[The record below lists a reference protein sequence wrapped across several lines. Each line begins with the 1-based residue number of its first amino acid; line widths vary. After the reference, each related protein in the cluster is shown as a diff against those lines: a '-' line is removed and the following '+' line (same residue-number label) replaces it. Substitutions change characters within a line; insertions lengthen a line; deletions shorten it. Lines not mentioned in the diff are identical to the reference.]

1 MGITSKLFFYFVIVI
16 IVMMTGWTCSSTLNE
31 FVQTR
36 LSADRKVGVAAKKM
50 ADDFQ
55 VVIAMCK
62 RLASQLASSSEF
74 KSAALKKNSNA
85 VGDEMNKVLS
95 QERFTG
101 VGCLFDKNGKIIYST
116 EPPQAGFNAQA
127 FESFRTV
134 VRDIEPFCNFSE
146 LSLSPGL
153 SISCLIPI
161 TDPSGNLSC
170 VLGIIQPLN
179 MEFLTGEMTKLSL
192 DEADPI
198 NNMDVVLVSSRANR
212 IVSITPSLVKNGGS
226 FIPDLS
232 KNGLKAIPG
241 SPYGLLAPLLKP
253 FFPVDLK
260 RADKSFEKD
269 NRWWYQVPFLNPGDK
284 KEYARLIL
292 STPLSD
298 SPSKFIGSL
307 VAALGFGIVAFLLSL
322 IFSVAINAQIR
333 KPLRFLI
340 SRTKDI
346 ANKKAII
353 PSLDKLN
360 GEWMELGELIDTAVS
375 TMRSSTQNLK
385 SKMHDQKEELAEKSK
400 QVEEAALKLETLSK
414 QISTQTRQIS
424 EVSKQI
430 NQANRQAVILQHK
443 LDAVLQS
450 STEGFLI
457 IDQFGNVLSANP
469 VFLNWIGLSEGQ
481 TSGKLC
487 FDLVRRPDAGRAS
500 LASINFAR
508 STDPNIVINNFH
520 PEGVVFHASQDKKVE
535 VLMHLQPITGEDNQI
550 QGYVMVLRD
559 KSIRSE
565 NAQLRQEMVG
575 MLKDAI
581 RSPLAQSESK
591 WAAIM
596 SQATNN
602 MHPQVAQ
609 ALTELHTNYQNLLGV
624 VDSYLMMYGGIVPE
638 PVAPRDSI
646 IISRLVSDCL
656 EEVSPMAQQR
666 QLMLDYKAATGL
678 PQVSTNKE
686 AVKSILTNSLNRLID
701 ATAPGGRVRVE
712 SSIRNKEM
720 RLSVTSSGPGLPE
733 EEITDM
739 FAGFIEGKHTE
750 NTYSQRLSMYLARN
764 NVERLGGKIWAES
777 EAGRGIGIYFTL
789 PVHTSN

>member
-1 MGITSKLFFYFVIVI
+1 MGITGKLIFFFIIVI
-16 IVMMTGWTCSSTLNE
+16 MFMMLGWTCSSSLTE
-31 FVQTR
+31 YVQTR
-36 LSADRKVGVAAKKM
+36 LTADRKIGITARKM
-50 ADDFQ
+50 AEDFK
-55 VVIAMCK
+55 VVMSMCK
-62 RLASQLASSSEF
+62 RLAGQLVADSGF
-74 KSAALKKNSNA
+74 KSAALKKNPSS
-85 VGDEMNKVLS
+85 VSDEMNKVLG

-101 VGCLFDKNGKIIYST
+101 IGCLLDKSGKIIYST
-116 EPPQAGFNAQA
+116 EPPSPGFNALSFQ
-127 FESFRTV
+127 SFRNCI
-134 VRDIEPFCNFSE
+134 RDGEIFCNFTDFNF
-146 LSLSPGL
+146 SPGM
-153 SISCLIPI
+153 SIACLVPM
-161 TDPSGNLSC
+161 TDPSGNIAC
-170 VLGIIQPLN
+170 VLGVIQPLN

-198 NNMDVVLVSSRANR
+198 TNMDVLLISSKANR
-212 IVSITPSLVKNGGS
+212 IVSITPSLVRTGGT

-232 KNGLKAIPG
+232 RNGIKAIPG
-241 SPYGLLAPLLKP
+241 SIYGIFAPLLKP
-253 FFPVDLK
+253 FLPVDVA
-260 RADKSFEKD
+260 RASNSFEKD
-269 NRWWYQVPFLNPGDK
+269 NRWWYQSKFTEKDTGQ
-284 KEYARLIL
+284 EYARLLL
-292 STPLSD
+292 STPLNE
-298 SPSKFIGSL
+298 SPAKIIGALL
-307 VAALGFGIVAFLLSL
+307 VAIVFGGIAIILSF
-322 IFSVAINAQIR
+322 IFTIAVGQQVK

-346 ANKKAII
+346 ANRKAII
-353 PSLDKLN
+353 APLDRVD
-360 GEWMELGELIDTAVS
+360 GEYLELGELIDTAVT
-375 TMRSSTQNLK
+375 TMRSTTQNLK
-385 SKMHDQKEELAEKSK
+385 SKMHDQKEELAEKNK
-400 QVEEAALKLETLSK
+400 QVEESTQKLESLSK
-414 QISTQTRQIS
+414 QISTQTRQIA

-487 FDLVRRPDAGRAS
+487 FDLVRRPGANKLN
-500 LASINFAR
+500 LASVSFAR
-508 STDPNIVINNFH
+508 STDPEIVLNNFH
-520 PEGVVFHASQDKKVE
+520 PEGVIFHASQDKKVE
-535 VLMHLQPITGEDNQI
+535 VLTHLQPITGEDNQI

-559 KSIRSE
+559 KSLRSE

-581 RSPLAQSESK
+581 RAPLATGESRWSNILAQSSGN
-591 WAAIM
+591 A
-596 SQATNN
+596 N
-602 MHPQVAQ
+602 PQIVQ
-609 ALTELHTNYQNLLGV
+609 ALADLHSNYQNLLGV

-646 IISRLVSDCL
+646 VISRLVSDCL
-656 EEVSPMAQQR
+656 EEVSSFAQQR

-678 PQVSTNKE
+678 PAVSTNKE
-686 AVKSILTNSLNRLID
+686 AVKSVLTNSLSRLID

-739 FAGFIEGKHTE
+739 FAGFIEGKHSQD
-750 NTYSQRLSMYLARN
+750 TYSQRLSMYLARN

-789 PVHTSN
+789 PVHTA

>member
-1 MGITSKLFFYFVIVI
+1 LGITSKLFFYFVIVI

-62 RLASQLASSSEF
+62 RLAGQLASSSEF

-101 VGCLFDKNGKIIYST
+101 IGCLFDKNGKIIYST

-322 IFSVAINAQIR
+322 IFSVAINAQVR

-520 PEGVVFHASQDKKVE
+520 PEGVVFHASQDKKIE
-535 VLMHLQPITGEDNQI
+535 VLTHLQPITGEDNQI

-609 ALTELHTNYQNLLGV
+609 ALAELHTSYQNLLGV